1 MTQVVVMSSALGSAL
16 AAAGST
22 VLQHRTA
29 RHAPQKHAAGV
40 RLLAHLVARP
50 AWLVGLLLAAIG
62 LGLHTVALTG
72 GRLAVVQPLL
82 VCGLLFALPLSML
95 LENRRPSHTELA
107 WAGALVAA
115 LTIFLLVARPS
126 AGVVSID
133 ADVLGWTTAAGSTA
147 IAIASLCAFRFHR
160 YRAVL
165 LATASGVGY
174 GIAAALLKQTTAI
187 AAGGILAVVVDWPVY
202 ALIIVGAVA
211 VALTQLAYRAGPLRE
226 SLPPLTIADP
236 ATSIMIGAL
245 AFHEQLAHSAAA
257 IVIELAAFVVMGI
270 ASAQLAR

>member
-1 MTQVVVMSSALGSAL
+1 MTELVVVSSALGSAC

-40 RLLAHLVARP
+40 RLLVHLVAHP
-50 AWLVGLLLAAIG
+50 AWLTGLVLAAVG
-62 LGLHTVALTG
+62 LGLHAVALTG

-95 LENRRPSHTELA
+95 VEHRRPSHTEIA

-115 LTIFLLVARPS
+115 LAVFLLVAHPS
-126 AGVVSID
+126 AGIVSID
-133 ADVLGWTTAAGSTA
+133 ADVLAWTTAAGGGA
-147 IAIASLCAFRFHR
+147 IVIASMLAWRFHR

-174 GIAAALLKQTTAI
+174 GIAAALLKQTAAI
-187 AAGGILAVVVDWPVY
+187 AAGGFVAVVVDWPVY

-211 VALTQLAYRAGPLRE
+211 IALTQLAYRAGPLKE

-245 AFHEQLAHSAAA
+245 AFHEQLAHSAPA
-257 IVIELAAFVVMGI
+257 IAIEVAAFIVMGA
-270 ASAQLAR
+270 ASARLAR